1 MLTRMSFA
9 KIEARTG
16 DAVMFESA
24 RHVVREMPESELP
37 RLQALYEANPEF
49 FLIVNGRGPDADEAW
64 QQFDELPPPHL
75 SYTRRWFAGVF
86 DRRGELQ
93 GHLALVSDLVLPRA
107 WHLTTL
113 LMATRL
119 HGSGVATEVMSA
131 TQAWARDRGAC
142 WLRLGVVIGNARAE
156 RFWERCG
163 FVDVRRRDNMDTG
176 GRINSLRVMVKP
188 LAELSVDHYLQQ
200 VPRDRPDSTLP

>member
-1 MLTRMSFA
+1 MS
-9 KIEARTG
+9 EARVG
-16 DAVMFESA
+16 DPAVFESA
-24 RHVVREMPESELP
+24 RHIVREIPEGELP
-37 RLQALYEANPEF
+37 RLQALYDLNPEF
-49 FLIVNGRGPDADEAW
+49 FHIVNGRGPDADEAR
-64 QQFDELPPPHL
+64 QQFEELPPPYL

-86 DRRGELQ
+86 DRSGELH
-93 GHLALVSDLVLPRA
+93 GHVAVVSDLVLPRA
-107 WHLTTL
+107 WHLATF

-119 HGSGVATEVMSA
+119 HGSGAAAETFSA
-131 TQAWARDRGAC
+131 LEAWVRSQGAC

-176 GRINSLRVMVKP
+176 GRINSLRIMVKP
-188 LAELSVDHYLQQ
+188 LAGLSVHDYLQQ

>member
-1 MLTRMSFA
+1 MS
-9 KIEARTG
+9 EA
-16 DAVMFESA
+16 DAGNAPMFEGA

-49 FLIVNGRGPDADEAW
+49 FQIVNDRGPDADEARR
-64 QQFDELPPPHL
+64 QFDELPPPHL
-75 SYTRRWFAGVF
+75 SYSRRWFAGVF
-86 DRRGELQ
+86 DREGDLQ
-93 GHLALVSDLVLPRA
+93 GHLAIVSDLVLPRA
-107 WHLTTL
+107 WHLATF

-119 HGSGVATEVMSA
+119 HGSGASA
-131 TQAWARDRGAC
+131 ETFSALESWVRSQGAC

-176 GRINSLRVMVKP
+176 GRINSLRIMVKP
-188 LAELSVDHYLQQ
+188 LAGLSVHDYLQL
-200 VPRDRPDSTLP
+200 VPRDRPDSELP